1 MALDIFNNVSDL
13 TIPLFALYLLVFCNF
28 TKETMGCR
36 LSNVLDNNMY
46 AKHFI
51 SFLLLFFLVIIIDP
65 ENSEKSI
72 LINFGLTIVIYM
84 LYMITTRVSFPIMIM
99 MLIIMMIMYILSK
112 LSKKKLEEKKEDE
125 YNNLKLTQN
134 ILFIIFIIL
143 GSIGFSM
150 YFYEKYREYEG
161 KFSVLKFIFGNP
173 VCRKYTPDNAK
184 II

>member
-1 MALDIFNNVSDL
+1 MALEELNSVSDL

-84 LYMITTRVSFPIMIM
+84 LYMMTTRVSFPIMIIL
-99 MLIIMMIMYILSK
+99 LIITMIIYILSK
-112 LSKKKLEEKKEDE
+112 LAKKKLEEKKEDE

-143 GSIGFSM
+143 GGIGFSL
-150 YFYEKYREYEG
+150 YFYEKYMEYKG
-161 KFSVLKFIFGNP
+161 KFSILKFIFGNP